1 MCKYLKTSDSSDY
14 VLSWTSKGLSNESI
28 KPPSAPNYF
37 LTPTLNYWGLKT
49 IMKFH
54 GSCLKQDKVTY
65 THWKI
70 VNIYIFY
77 EIKIKNIIQ

>member
-1 MCKYLKTSDSSDY
+1 MCKYLKTSGSSNY

-28 KPPSAPNYF
+28 KPPSATNYF

-49 IMKFH
+49 RIKFH
-54 GSCLKQDKVTY
+54 GSCWKKDKVTY
-65 THWKI
+65 THGKI

-77 EIKIKNIIQ
+77 EIK